1 MMEHFYQNLL
11 GWFDFEE
18 FYKQIITEL
27 PDGAH
32 AVEIG
37 CWKGRSAAFLAVE
50 IINSG
55 KNIKFDCVDP
65 WSDSWQ
71 ECEENG
77 PVNTST
83 SAGSLYEQFLENMKP
98 VENYYTP
105 LRMTSIEAAAL
116 YKNNSLDFVFI
127 DANHSYKAVKEN
139 ILAWLPKVKLG
150 GILAGDEYSN
160 QSPGLIKAT
169 NELLKPLKI
178 SGTTWT
184 YINE

>member
-1 MMEHFYQNLL
+1 MEHFYQNIS

-18 FYKQIITEL
+18 FYKQIITKL

-32 AVEIG
+32 VVEIG

-65 WSDSWQ
+65 WWDWW
-71 ECEENG
+71 EEDPEDG
-77 PVNTST
+77 PENTFV
-83 SAGSLYEQFLENMKP
+83 GSLYEQFLENMKP
-98 VENYYTP
+98 AENYYTP

-116 YKNNSLDFVFI
+116 YKDNSLDFVFI
-127 DANHSYKAVKEN
+127 DANHNYKAVKED

-150 GILAGDEYSN
+150 GVIAGDEYSN
-160 QSPGLIKAT
+160 KSPGLIKAT

-178 SGTTWT
+178 SGMTWAYT
-184 YINE
+184 NE